1 MEGEDHIPMQKMC
14 SVLTNSRIGVN
25 TLEQYLKKE
34 LLWGY
39 PELYDE
45 FNGRVRPVLAPKRR
59 RHWAASPERN
69 VDTPHSQSRSENRNE
84 HGSVSGLPQRSMV
97 NTSVP
102 DAGSA
107 AVETRQPGTEP
118 EFRRQPDDEASP
130 SDKHSP
136 LAAITGGPEVVDS
149 TPSGPNR
156 EPEIAEIEDDTVTR
170 NDQPAEEDKNKE
182 SPVAVEDEGSG
193 Q

>member
-1 MEGEDHIPMQKMC
+1 MAGEEHP
-14 SVLTNSRIGVN
+14 
-25 TLEQYLKKE
+25 
-34 LLWGY
+34 
-39 PELYDE
+39 PE
-45 FNGRVRPVLAPKRR
+45 
-59 RHWAASPERN
+59 HN
-69 VDTPHSQSRSENRNE
+69 VDPPHSQSSSENLFE

-107 AVETRQPGTEP
+107 TVETGQPVAEP

-130 SDKHSP
+130 SDEHST

-156 EPEIAEIEDDTVTR
+156 EPEIAETEDDAVTR
-170 NDQPAEEDKNKE
+170 NDQP
-182 SPVAVEDEGSG
+182 G
-193 Q
+193 